1 MEAAAARIPAMCSR
15 ASWCSDHPAGPQ
27 VDDLLGGIAEP
38 LQHGVGVLTEL
49 RRRKA
54 DLGWRGRE
62 LDRVAE
68 GAPPLALAIG
78 DLEHH
83 LAMVHLPLA
92 QHLGSCRDRPDA
104 ALPDVALH

>member
-1 MEAAAARIPAMCSR
+1 MEAAAARIPAMGSR
-15 ASWCSDHPAGPQ
+15 RSWCSDHPAGPQ

-38 LQHGVGVLTEL
+38 LEHGVGVLTEL
-49 RRRKA
+49 RRWKA

-83 LAMVHLPLA
+83 LAMAHLRVV
-92 QHLGSCRDRPDA
+92 QHLGDGR
-104 ALPDVALH
+104 